1 MAKMYM
7 TKQSSIWK
15 VETLE
20 GVFTVYFPCGVYNS
34 DDKFLDIPKTIR
46 DFRFL
51 PMPEC
56 PTCTEQ
62 DKINSLN
69 KASLQNALCR
79 ALCFGTSTP
88 QGRLS
93 LDWEGK
99 RVYVM

>member
-46 DFRFL
+46 DFRF
-51 PMPEC
+51 EN
-56 PTCTEQ
+56 
-62 DKINSLN
+62 DKI
-69 KASLQNALCR
+69 KV
-79 ALCFGTSTP
+79 TKK
-88 QGRLS
+88 
-93 LDWEGK
+93 GK
-99 RVYVM
+99 IKTTKIGYFFDCKKIV